1 MTRTAARSETLS
13 EALGGSRN
21 GFIMVAALWLLA
33 ALATLASVASL
44 YMVQSARG
52 LTVFDTVLQSEML
65 TRAGLELAAYQL
77 AAPQAAPP
85 AVQRPTHGG
94 FSFKLANSVVS
105 VQYVSEAA
113 RINLNMAPKAMI
125 VGLFTALG
133 AKPEEADQFADRVIG
148 WRSKPKPNAEDEEE
162 ALYRAAG
169 LNYLPRRASFNSV
182 DELWLVLGLP
192 PEIVERAL
200 PFVTVYSGM
209 AEINALDAAPEVIA
223 ALPDMTP
230 ARLAEFLSQRDT
242 LPPDQALV
250 VAALGGGNQLGVTVK
265 GGDAYRVRMRITF
278 PDGQRRTPEGVI
290 TISGSDAKEAFAVLA
305 WQDEIDLTTGGPPR
319 PAVNR

>member
-1 MTRTAARSETLS
+1 MTRTAARF
-13 EALGGSRN
+13 EALGRSRN

-33 ALATLASVASL
+33 ALATLTSVASL

-52 LTVFDTVLQSEML
+52 LTAFDTALQSEML
-65 TRAGLELAAYQL
+65 TRAGIELTAYQL
-77 AAPQAAPP
+77 SAAPAAPQAAPP
-85 AVQRPTHGG
+85 AMQPPTHGG
-94 FSFKLANSVVS
+94 FSFKLAKSEVTVR
-105 VQYVSEAA
+105 YVSEAA

-125 VGLFTALG
+125 AGLFAALG

-192 PEIVERAL
+192 PEIVQRAL

-230 ARLAEFLSQRDT
+230 ARLAEFLGQRDS
-242 LPPDQALV
+242 LPPDQAVV

-278 PDGQRRTPEGVI
+278 PNGQQRTPEGVI
-290 TISGSDAKEAFAVLA
+290 TISGSGAKEAFAVLA